1 MCGRFTLRTSS
12 QAVVEAFD
20 LFEQPE
26 LVPRYNIAPTQLIAT
41 IGFDPQCKR
50 RQLQFRRWGLIPS
63 WADDP
68 SIGHR
73 LLNARAET
81 VADKPSFRAAFKKH
95 RCLIVADGFY
105 EWRKNGKAKQ
115 PYFIRLKEEG
125 PFAFAGLAEHWHK
138 GDQTIDSATIITTEA
153 NALMQELH
161 DRMPA
166 ILAPQD
172 YNAWL
177 DPEFQAKDELLSLL
191 RPYPADEMTCWPVST
206 LVNSPRNESPECVMP
221 SQGMLFD

>member
-20 LFEQPE
+20 LFEPAE
-26 LVPRYNIAPTQLIAT
+26 LTPRYNVAPTQLIPTVQLA
-41 IGFDPQCKR
+41 PQHGR

-68 SIGHR
+68 AIGNR

-81 VADKPSFRAAFKKH
+81 VADKPSFRSAFKKS

-115 PYFIRLKEEG
+115 PYFIRMKDER
-125 PFAFAGLAEHWHK
+125 PFA
-138 GDQTIDSATIITTEA
+138 
-153 NALMQELH
+153 
-161 DRMPA
+161 
-166 ILAPQD
+166 
-172 YNAWL
+172 
-177 DPEFQAKDELLSLL
+177 
-191 RPYPADEMTCWPVST
+191 
-206 LVNSPRNESPECVMP
+206 
-221 SQGMLFD
+221 